1 MFKTI
6 KEYAGVL
13 IKDSGRYRQAL
24 SGNDR
29 AANGDPL
36 WLHLCNRNEV
46 LEINADGPGVHCPWR
61 WTSDLH
67 ACNVNANY
75 ARRLAQRA
83 FTDWPIRFADKPEQA
98 GSPDVS
104 FIIAHQGTQRLDHVW
119 WTVRSIL
126 AQQQVAVECIVV
138 DQTNEP
144 CFGTRLPPAVKN
156 LHRPLPKDLDGWRK
170 SWAFN
175 QGAREAQGSTLV
187 FHDGDIVCPAGYARA
202 VIEGLREHG
211 AASIQ
216 RFLFNLNQIAT
227 QQIFDSQ
234 QWPET
239 MQPECVRQNWE
250 GGTIAIR
257 RDAFF
262 GLGGYDE
269 GFVGWGGEDNEFFDR
284 CKHIGHLTF
293 GHVPFVHL
301 WHAPQSD
308 KFAVNNPNTTIAL
321 KSRLQI
327 SVPERIDELK
337 KRDFGNRQT
346 PSLPKGYRDTAR
358 KVVGV
363 RQDIP

>member
-6 KEYAGVL
+6 KEYSGVL

-24 SGNDR
+24 SGNDK

-36 WLHLCNRNEV
+36 WLHLCNRNEA
-46 LEINADGPGVHCPWR
+46 LEINTNGPGVHCPWK

-67 ACNVNANY
+67 ACNVNAGY

-83 FTDWPIRFADKPEQA
+83 FTDWPIRFADKSEQA

-104 FIIAHQGTQRLDHVW
+104 FIIAHQGTERLDHVW

-156 LHRPLPKDLDGWRK
+156 LHRPLPNGMDGWRK

-175 QGAREAQGSTLV
+175 QGAREARGSTLI
-187 FHDGDIVCPAGYARA
+187 FHDGDIVCPAGYAKA
-202 VIEGLREHG
+202 VIDGLKDHG

-216 RFLFNLNQIAT
+216 RFLFNLNQTAT
-227 QQIFDSQ
+227 QQVFDSHL
-234 QWPET
+234 WPTT
-239 MQPECVRQNWE
+239 MKPDRVRQNWE

-262 GLGGYDE
+262 DLGGYDE

-284 CKHIGHLTF
+284 CKHVGHLTF

-308 KFAVNNPNTTIAL
+308 KHIDDNKNITRVLEA
-321 KSRLQI
+321 RI
-327 SVPERIDELK
+327 SIPATERIAELTL
-337 KRDFGNRQT
+337 RNFGST
-346 PSLPKGYRDTAR
+346 TLPDPSSGYRDGISAATDA
-358 KVVGV
+358 
-363 RQDIP
+363 